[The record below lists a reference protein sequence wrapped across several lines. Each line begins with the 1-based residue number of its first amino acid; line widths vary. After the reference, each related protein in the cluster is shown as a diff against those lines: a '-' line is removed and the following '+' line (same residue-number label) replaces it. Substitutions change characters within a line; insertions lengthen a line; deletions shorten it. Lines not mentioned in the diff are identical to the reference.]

1 MPKCNPVKNFLYEY
15 WKVPFSK
22 KRWHFLVLA
31 FTSFHFV
38 FFVAHYELSQ
48 PYGSWTKNKIL
59 HVRRQKGDKKIVTPD
74 VKRFYIQGKCK
85 LQGRIKSGVCDKWSV
100 RRGVTGGAVLSW
112 DVISCGGLCWEVVMR
127 KWFNCHELDCDRLW
141 WVWWKNWLR
150 LWWLGM
156 W

>member
-1 MPKCNPVKNFLYEY
+1 MQPVKYFLISILKSAVFQETLT
-15 WKVPFSK
+15 FSC
-22 KRWHFLVLA
+22 FSIYI
-31 FTSFHFV
+31 FSFV

-100 RRGVTGGAVLSW
+100 RRGVTCGAVLSW
-112 DVISCGGLCWEVVMR
+112 EVISCGGL
-127 KWFNCHELDCDRLW
+127 
-141 WVWWKNWLR
+141 
-150 LWWLGM
+150 
-156 W
+156 